1 MRKRFAKTPSLA
13 LALACSLLL
22 AGCWDDDDDDDPPAG
37 NGNGDATFTQVDRMG
52 IPALNTVF
60 NHPSFEPFSKRAY
73 NLKGPATDVADYQ
86 AQFVT
91 VLGAVQN
98 GDPAQTA
105 ALLLPDEL
113 PVSLGAD
120 TTSLAQL
127 TGRRLE
133 EDAVDIALSLTV
145 GDTLAALRSD
155 NVDSNDKAF
164 EAVFPYLASP
174 H

>member
-1 MRKRFAKTPSLA
+1 MRKRSAKTPSFA
-13 LALACSLLL
+13 LALACSLL
-22 AGCWDDDDDDDPPAG
+22 ATGCWDDDDDDPPAG

-120 TTSLAQL
+120 TSSLAQL
-127 TGRRLE
+127 TGRRPE
-133 EDAVDIALSLTV
+133 EDAADIALSLV
-145 GDTLAALRSD
+145 MGDTLAALRSD

-164 EAVFPYLASP
+164 EAGFPYLATP